1 MGLPSHWYW
10 LGFRAVASTLTS
22 LRFDHVWKF
31 FDDSTPAVQDLC
43 LEVSEGEFLVLVG
56 PSGCGKT
63 TSLRMLAGLERPSH
77 GRIWVDEKD
86 ISDLAP
92 GERDVAMV
100 FQNYALYPHM
110 SVYRNLAFGP
120 KVRHQPTEETRRRI
134 EEVAAILEV
143 SHLLNRRPS
152 ALSGGQRQRVALG
165 RAMVRKPKFF
175 LMDEPLSNLDAA
187 LRVQMRAELIRLHAQ
202 LEQTATVYVTHD
214 QVEALTMGDRVA
226 VLKDGCLMQVDKP
239 TRLYEN
245 PANLFVA
252 TFIGSPRM
260 NLVPAT
266 LTTVDD
272 QLVVAANEFTITLS
286 AAQRATIKHASG
298 ADVIVGI
305 RPIDL
310 YPCHGTPKQG
320 EVQIT
325 GRIDVVEHT
334 GIEIFTSIEWN
345 DVRLTARLPRT
356 LEPRRGELINVC
368 FEPSNIYLFDKE
380 SGDCLLSWR
389 SAGRDQEETSGTGS
403 AVSADS
409 TAQAPGSA
417 SVSSETW
424 AGQL

>member
-1 MGLPSHWYW
+1 M
-10 LGFRAVASTLTS
+10 TS
-22 LRFDHVWKF
+22 LRFDHAWKF
-31 FDDSTPAVQDLC
+31 FDNQTPAVQDLC

-77 GRIWVDEKD
+77 GRIWAGEKD
-86 ISDLAP
+86 ITDLPP

-120 KVRHQPTEETRRRI
+120 KVRHQPAEETRRRI

-143 SHLLNRRPS
+143 SHLLDRRPS

-165 RAMVRKPKFF
+165 RAMVREPKFF

-226 VLKDGCLMQVDKP
+226 VLKDGRLLQVDKP

-260 NLVPAT
+260 NLFPAT
-266 LTTVDD
+266 LATVDE
-272 QLVVAANEFTITLS
+272 QLLVTANAVTIPLS
-286 AAQRATIKHASG
+286 AAQRSALKHTTEAE
-298 ADVIVGI
+298 VVVGI
-305 RPIDL
+305 RPTDL
-310 YPCHGTPKQG
+310 YPSHGTPKQS

-334 GIEIFTSIEWN
+334 GIEIFTLIEWN

-356 LEPRRGELINVC
+356 LEPRRGDLISVC
-368 FEPSNIYLFDKE
+368 FEPSTIYLFDRE
-380 SGDCLLSWR
+380 SGACLLSWR
-389 SAGRDQEETSGTGS
+389 SAGRDRVEPSGARS
-403 AVSADS
+403 AAP
-409 TAQAPGSA
+409 TAQVPSLAPII
-417 SVSSETW
+417 SETR
-424 AGQL
+424 AGHL